1 MLQMIFALDSYAQ
14 LSKDSLLHSKLV
26 VLGGRCPCTPAVE
39 HTHSLLIDGSEDS
52 HSMHSSMKI
61 LLRDEVGPLGK
72 CPRLFEVDHLGERLV
87 YNFQVRLLCRDIVLP
102 HLEAQTEL
110 SMPELVNAALHYIEL
125 T

>member
-1 MLQMIFALDSYAQ
+1 MIFALDSDAQ

-26 VLGGRCPCTPAVE
+26 VFGGRCPCTPAVE
-39 HTHSLLIDGSEDS
+39 HTHSLLIDGSKDS

-61 LLRDEVGPLGK
+61 LLRDEISPLGK
-72 CPRLFEVDHLGERLV
+72 CPRLFEVDHFGERLV
-87 YNFQVRLLCRDIVLP
+87 DNFQVRLLCRDIVLP
-102 HLEAQTEL
+102 HLEAQSKL